1 MSGTDAVLNAVL
13 ASLDRRAS
21 VALVT
26 VTAGSGDYAGLAG
39 CHLALWLDPAQP
51 PVGDLGLD
59 VAQTDQVIAD
69 ARQALAARGSR
80 QLRYA
85 TAAGEFTL
93 FVDVQ
98 AQPPHLIIVGAGHV
112 AAPLA
117 AIAHLCE
124 FSVTVLD
131 DRPQFANRQR
141 FPTAERVIAGPFRP
155 ELRKLRG
162 RRAAFDPHTY
172 LVLVTRGHQHDID
185 CLLEVLD
192 DPVAYIGMIGSKRR
206 VRAVFELLE
215 REQGIPR
222 AKLARVHAPIGLAIN
237 AQTPQEI
244 AVSIMAEVIG
254 VMRKEEARGGAVTG
268 EGRGA
273 TRGDNVA

>member
-1 MSGTDAVLNAVL
+1 MSGGDAVLQAVL
-13 ASLDRRAS
+13 ASLDRRES
-21 VALVT
+21 VAVVT
-26 VTAGSGDYAGLAG
+26 VVAGSGAFAG
-39 CHLALWLDPAQP
+39 CIGRRAALWSDPAQP
-51 PVGDLGLD
+51 PVGSLGLD
-59 VAQTDQVIAD
+59 AAQGAQVLAA
-69 ARQALAARGSR
+69 ARQALAERRSR
-80 QLRYA
+80 QVVYA
-85 TAAGEFTL
+85 AESGEFTT

-98 AQPPHLIIVGAGHV
+98 AQPPHLIVVGAGHV

-117 AIAHLCE
+117 AIAHICE
-124 FSVTVLD
+124 FTVTVLD

-155 ELRKLRG
+155 ELRNLRG
-162 RRAAFDPHTY
+162 ARTTFDPHTY
-172 LVLVTRGHQHDID
+172 IVLVTRGHQHDID

-222 AKLARVHAPIGLAIN
+222 QKLARVHAPIGLAIN

-254 VMRKEEARGGAVTG
+254 VMRGEARGG
-268 EGRGA
+268 GRGA
-273 TRGDNVA
+273 KSRDDVA

>member
-1 MSGTDAVLNAVL
+1 MPVNTDRQVLDAVL
-13 ASLDRRAS
+13 ASLDRRES

-26 VTAGSGDYAGLAG
+26 VTAGSGDYAGLVG
-39 CHLALWLDPAQP
+39 RHLALWLDPVQP

-59 VAQTDQVIAD
+59 EAQAAQAIAD
-69 ARQALAARGSR
+69 AQQALAERRSR
-80 QLRYA
+80 QVRYA
-85 TAAGEFTL
+85 TAAGEFTIY
-93 FVDVQ
+93 VDVQ

-117 AIAHLCE
+117 AIAHICE
-124 FSVTVLD
+124 FAITVLD

-162 RRAAFDPHTY
+162 GRAIFDPYTY
-172 LVLVTRGHQHDID
+172 IVLVTRGHQHDID

-222 AKLARVHAPIGLAIN
+222 EKLARIHAPIGLAIN

-254 VMRKEEARGGAVTG
+254 VMRGGARGGAVTG

-273 TRGDNVA
+273 RGEVAR

>member
-1 MSGTDAVLNAVL
+1 MRGTDVVLNAVL
-13 ASLDRRAS
+13 ASLDRREA
-21 VALVT
+21 VALATLV
-26 VTAGSGDYAGLAG
+26 AGSGDCTELVGR
-39 CHLALWLDPAQP
+39 HLVIWRDPALP

-59 VAQTDQVIAD
+59 RAQTAQAIAD
-69 ARQALAARGSR
+69 ARQALAERRSC
-80 QLRYA
+80 QVRYA
-85 TAAGEFTL
+85 TATGEFTL

-98 AQPPHLIIVGAGHV
+98 PQPPHLIVVGAGHV

-117 AIAHLCE
+117 AIAHICE
-124 FSVTVLD
+124 FTVTVLD

-155 ELRKLRG
+155 ELRRLRG
-162 RRAAFDPHTY
+162 DRAAFDPHTY
-172 LVLVTRGHQHDID
+172 IVLVTRGHQHDID

-222 AKLARVHAPIGLAIN
+222 EKLTRVHAPIGLAIN

-254 VMRKEEARGGAVTG
+254 VMRGVARG
-268 EGRGA
+268 ELRG
-273 TRGDNVA
+273 TM

>member
-1 MSGTDAVLNAVL
+1 MSGGDAVLKAVL
-13 ASLDRRAS
+13 ASLDRRES
-21 VALVT
+21 VALAT
-26 VTAGSGDYAGLAG
+26 VVAGSDACTAWVGR
-39 CHLALWLDPAQP
+39 HLALWLDPALP
-51 PVGDLGLD
+51 SVGDLGLD
-59 VAQTDQVIAD
+59 PALTAQVLAD
-69 ARQALAARGSR
+69 ARQALAARRAR
-80 QLRYA
+80 QFQYTTA
-85 TAAGEFTL
+85 TGEFTI

-98 AQPPHLIIVGAGHV
+98 AQPPHLIIAGAGHV

-117 AIAHLCE
+117 AIAHICE
-124 FSVTVLD
+124 FTVTVLD

-155 ELRKLRG
+155 ELRNLRG
-162 RRAAFDPHTY
+162 DRAAFDPHTY
-172 LVLVTRGHQHDID
+172 IVLVTRGHQHDID

-222 AKLARVHAPIGLAIN
+222 EKLARVHAPIGLAIN

-254 VMRKEEARGGAVTG
+254 VMRGGAARGPGQG
-268 EGRGA
+268 ERVRG
-273 TRGDNVA
+273 

>member
-1 MSGTDAVLNAVL
+1 MGRADAVLSTVL
-13 ASLDRRAS
+13 AALDCRES

-26 VTAGSGDYAGLAG
+26 VVAGTGAYSGSVGQR
-39 CHLALWLDPAQP
+39 LALGLDPTQP
-51 PVGDLGLD
+51 PTGDLGLD
-59 VAQTDQVIAD
+59 AATTAQVLAD
-69 ARQALAARGSR
+69 ARQALAARRAR
-80 QLRYA
+80 QLSYA
-85 TAAGEFTL
+85 TDAGEFTI

-117 AIAHLCE
+117 AIAHICE
-124 FSVTVLD
+124 FTVTVLD

-162 RRAAFDPHTY
+162 DRAAFDPHTY
-172 LVLVTRGHQHDID
+172 IVLVTRGHQHDID

-222 AKLARVHAPIGLAIN
+222 EKLARVHAPIGLAIN

-254 VMRKEEARGGAVTG
+254 VIRGGARGGAVPG
-268 EGRGA
+268 ESRGE
-273 TRGDNVA
+273 R

>member
-13 ASLDRRAS
+13 ASLDRRES

-26 VTAGSGDYAGLAG
+26 VVAGSGDPAASIGR
-39 CHLALWLDPAQP
+39 HIALWLDPAQP

-59 VAQTDQVIAD
+59 EAKATQAIAD
-69 ARQALAARGSR
+69 ARQALAERRSH
-80 QLRYA
+80 QVRYA
-85 TAAGEFTL
+85 TDAGEFTI

-117 AIAHLCE
+117 AIAHICE
-124 FSVTVLD
+124 FTVTVLD

-162 RRAAFDPHTY
+162 DRSAFDPHTY
-172 LVLVTRGHQHDID
+172 IVLVTRGHQHDID
-185 CLLEVLD
+185 CLFEVLD

-222 AKLARVHAPIGLAIN
+222 EKLARVHAPIGLAIN

-254 VMRKEEARGGAVTG
+254 VMRRGVARGGAVPG

-273 TRGDNVA
+273 T

>member
-1 MSGTDAVLNAVL
+1 
-13 ASLDRRAS
+13 
-21 VALVT
+21 
-26 VTAGSGDYAGLAG
+26 
-39 CHLALWLDPAQP
+39 
-51 PVGDLGLD
+51 VGDLGLAA
-59 VAQTDQVIAD
+59 AQSTQAIAD
-69 ARQALAARGSR
+69 ARRALAERRSR
-80 QLRYA
+80 QERYA
-85 TAAGEFTL
+85 TDAGEFTV

-117 AIAHLCE
+117 AIAHICE
-124 FSVTVLD
+124 FTVTVLD

-155 ELRKLRG
+155 ELRALRG
-162 RRAAFDPHTY
+162 DRVAFDPHTCI
-172 LVLVTRGHQHDID
+172 VLVTRGHQHDID

-215 REQGIPR
+215 RDHGIPR
-222 AKLARVHAPIGLAIN
+222 EKLARVHAPIGLAID

-244 AVSIMAEVIG
+244 AVSIIAEVIG
-254 VMRKEEARGGAVTG
+254 VRRAEGTRGGAVTG

-273 TRGDNVA
+273 T

>member
-1 MSGTDAVLNAVL
+1 MRRADAVLDAVL
-13 ASLDRRAS
+13 ASLDRREA

-26 VTAGSGDYAGLAG
+26 VVAGSGDCSALTGR
-39 CHLALWLDPAQP
+39 HLALWLDPALP
-51 PVGDLGLD
+51 PVGELGLD
-59 VAQTDQVIAD
+59 PATTAQAIAA
-69 ARQALAARGSR
+69 ARQALAERRAR
-80 QLRYA
+80 QLRYT

-98 AQPPHLIIVGAGHV
+98 AQPPHLIIAGAGHV

-117 AIAHLCE
+117 AIAHICE
-124 FSVTVLD
+124 FTVTVLD

-155 ELRKLRG
+155 ELRNLRG
-162 RRAAFDPHTY
+162 DRAFFDPHTY
-172 LVLVTRGHQHDID
+172 IVLVTRGHQHDID

-215 REQGIPR
+215 REQGIPH

-254 VMRKEEARGGAVTG
+254 VMRAGGARGGAVTG
-268 EGRGA
+268 DGRRA
-273 TRGDNVA
+273 HDKVIE

>member
-1 MSGTDAVLNAVL
+1 MNAVL
-13 ASLDRRAS
+13 DALLAALDRRES

-26 VTAGSGDYAGLAG
+26 VVAGSDAYAAHIGR
-39 CHLALWLDPAQP
+39 HLALWLDPTLA
-51 PVGDLGLD
+51 PVGDLGLERALT
-59 VAQTDQVIAD
+59 AQVLTGARLALVERRAQQV
-69 ARQALAARGSR
+69 
-80 QLRYA
+80 YY
-85 TAAGEFTL
+85 TTPAGEFTV

-117 AIAHLCE
+117 AIAHICE
-124 FSVTVLD
+124 FTVSVLD

-155 ELRKLRG
+155 ELRNLRG
-162 RRAAFDPHTY
+162 GHALFDPHTY
-172 LVLVTRGHQHDID
+172 IVLVTRGHQHDID

-192 DPVAYIGMIGSKRR
+192 DPLAYLGMIGSKRR
-206 VRAVFELLE
+206 VRAVFDLLE

-222 AKLARVHAPIGLAIN
+222 DKLTRVHAPIGLAIN

-254 VMRKEEARGGAVTG
+254 VMRAGARRNHAS
-268 EGRGA
+268 
-273 TRGDNVA
+273 

>member
-1 MSGTDAVLNAVL
+1 MPVNTDRQVLDAVL
-13 ASLDRRAS
+13 ASLDRRES

-26 VTAGSGDYAGLAG
+26 VVAGSDNYADLVGR
-39 CHLALWLDPAQP
+39 HFALWLDPAQL

-59 VAQTDQVIAD
+59 AAQSAQVIAD
-69 ARQALAARGSR
+69 ARQALAERRCR
-80 QLRYA
+80 QVRYA
-85 TAAGEFTL
+85 TAAGEFAIY
-93 FVDVQ
+93 VDVQ

-117 AIAHLCE
+117 AIAHICE
-124 FSVTVLD
+124 FAITVLD

-162 RRAAFDPHTY
+162 GRATFDPYTY
-172 LVLVTRGHQHDID
+172 IVLVTRGHQHDID

-222 AKLARVHAPIGLAIN
+222 EKLARIYAPIGLAIN

-254 VMRKEEARGGAVTG
+254 VMRGGARGGAVTG

-273 TRGDNVA
+273 T